1 MSALTVA
8 LVGLIGGCGAVARLL
23 VDGRV
28 SARFAMMF
36 PIGTFAVNMAGSLA
50 LGLLAGLTTDAET
63 LRLLAVGFLGS
74 FTTFSTWVFESERLT
89 EDGESGP
96 MMANIFGSL
105 LIGLALAWIGVQIG
119 GVL

>member
-1 MSALTVA
+1 MSALTII

-28 SARFAMMF
+28 SARFAMTF

-50 LGLLAGLTTDAET
+50 LGLLAGFTTDAET
-63 LRLLAVGFLGS
+63 LRLLAVGLLGS
-74 FTTFSTWVFESERLT
+74 FTTFSTWMFESERLA
-89 EDGESGP
+89 EDGEPGP
-96 MMANIFGSL
+96 TIANIIGSL
-105 LIGLALAWIGVQIG
+105 VVGVPLAWIGVQIG